1 MASIDRQFN
10 LDRERAF
17 AASVNS
23 REQTAALATIARL
36 RAFSHLLCMDAKL
49 ANELVELTLVRVSVI
64 TKLSHLNPSHFAW
77 LIGRLR
83 GYFYAEYAH
92 RQALVGPRPP
102 LSTPNW
108 RGHCDLL
115 VALATLSVEQR
126 EALIM
131 IEAAELPYKE
141 AARICRRPFLTF
153 KKFVEQARVDLA
165 LAVSDGAAETP
176 TNVASL
182 EAFREIGA
190 RAPN

>member
-1 MASIDRQFN
+1 
-10 LDRERAF
+10 
-17 AASVNS
+17 
-23 REQTAALATIARL
+23 
-36 RAFSHLLCMDAKL
+36 MDAKL

-92 RQALVGPRPP
+92 RKALVGPRPP

-131 IEAAELPYKE
+131 IDRGVALQRGRPNLPSSFLDLQEVRRAGAGRPRFGCIRRRGRDANECCFARSLSRDRRSRPELIAADRREAEPI
-141 AARICRRPFLTF
+141 AAKPNRRRVFHYLT
-153 KKFVEQARVDLA
+153 
-165 LAVSDGAAETP
+165 
-176 TNVASL
+176 
-182 EAFREIGA
+182 
-190 RAPN
+190 